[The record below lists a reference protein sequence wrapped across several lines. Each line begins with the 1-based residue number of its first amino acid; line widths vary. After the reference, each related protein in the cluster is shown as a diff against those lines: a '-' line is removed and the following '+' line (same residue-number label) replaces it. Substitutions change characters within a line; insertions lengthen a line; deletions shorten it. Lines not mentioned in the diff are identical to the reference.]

1 MIRAPHWKTA
11 RLAVLALAATVTA
24 ALSAF
29 AQSPQGH
36 LQADGD
42 TQKTVVFATIRGSIN
57 PATSSYLRS
66 SIQMAERVG
75 AEALVVELD
84 TPGGLVSSVRQMAQ
98 AIDEAHV
105 PVVVYV
111 TPAGASATS
120 AGALLALAANTVAMS
135 PGTNLGAA
143 HPVDSGGKDIGGA
156 MGEKAVNDT
165 AAFARGLA
173 ELRGR
178 DPKLAEQIVSKSVSL
193 SAQEARDKG
202 LADFLASDRKEFMAK
217 LDGRQWVKGSMRRVI
232 RSQAAP
238 GAPAVQVLESE
249 MTLGQKILHLL
260 ADPNIATLLISLG
273 MLCLYVEITTPGITI
288 PGVLGGIL
296 LLVGFMSFQLLPIRL
311 GGLILILMGV
321 GFLFAELFVSTHG
334 ALAFGGALSFV
345 LGLVWIIDPGST
357 SLAVNPA
364 IWVSAGLLLG
374 GAALGLAWVAS
385 RGKKLSRETLEKI
398 GGAGKLGLNGY
409 IGRVESVEASGV
421 HGKAS
426 IRGETWDFESA
437 EPVAIGD
444 SVRVERTRG
453 FIAEVRP
460 ESAKENSAEFKD
472 LTGRKH

>member
-1 MIRAPHWKTA
+1 MIRADRSMFA
-11 RLAVLALAATVTA
+11 RGLFFAAILAGVELTG
-24 ALSAF
+24 S

-36 LQADGD
+36 LQTDGD
-42 TQKTVVFATIRGSIN
+42 APKSVVFATIRGSIN
-57 PATSSYLRS
+57 PASSSYLRS
-66 SIQMAERVG
+66 SIQMAERVN

-98 AIDEAHV
+98 SIDEAHV

-120 AGALLALAANTVAMS
+120 AGALLALAANYAAMA

-165 AAFARGLA
+165 AAFARGMA

-178 DPKLAEQIVSKSVSL
+178 DPKLAEQIVSKSVSF

-202 LADFLASDRKEFMAK
+202 LVDFLASDRHELLSK
-217 LDGRQWVKGSMRRVI
+217 LDAHQWVKGTDRRVI
-232 RSQAAP
+232 RSQ
-238 GAPAVQVLESE
+238 GASVTILESE

-311 GGLILILMGV
+311 GGLLLILLGV

-334 ALAFGGALSFV
+334 ALAFGGAVAFV
-345 LGLVWIIDPGST
+345 LGLVWVIDPGST

-364 IWVSAGLLLG
+364 VWISAGLILS
-374 GAALGLAWVAS
+374 GAALGLAWVAT

-398 GGAGKLGLNGY
+398 GGAGKLGLAGY
-409 IGRVESVEASGV
+409 VGRVESIESTEFGKTT
-421 HGKAS
+421 GKAA
-426 IRGETWDFESA
+426 IRGETWDFECP
-437 EPVAIGD
+437 EPVAVGD
-444 SVRVERTRG
+444 AVRVHRTRG
-453 FIAEVRP
+453 FIAEVLP
-460 ESAKENSAEFKD
+460 EGYPENSKA
-472 LTGRKH
+472 R